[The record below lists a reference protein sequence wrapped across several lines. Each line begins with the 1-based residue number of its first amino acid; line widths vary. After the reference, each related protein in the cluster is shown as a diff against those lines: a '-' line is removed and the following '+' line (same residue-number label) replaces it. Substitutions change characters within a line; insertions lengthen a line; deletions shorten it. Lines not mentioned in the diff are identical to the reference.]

1 MYKKILSLIL
11 VLCLSMG
18 NFTNATVFAEENDE
32 NKVISIENNGEDG
45 QQIPEENDIII
56 PQNGSEVYM
65 EGMEIQPAT
74 FDLRSSGETSDERY
88 TILVLDNAPAM
99 KFLHN
104 GKVIYTVDTAL
115 PYVKE
120 ASKKFIADI
129 KEASGDNY
137 IAIIAFNNNECEIL
151 SQFTNDTDALNDA
164 INSLHVTGGSRDV
177 HKCFTTARQLMN
189 GAPNQDAKKILCYL
203 PLV

>member
-88 TILVLDNAPAM
+88 TILVLDNAPAT
-99 KFLHN
+99 KFKYN
-104 GKVIYTVDTAL
+104 EQVIYKADTAL

-120 ASKKFIADI
+120 ASKKFIANI
-129 KEASGDNY
+129 SEASGDNY
-137 IAIIAFNNNECEIL
+137 IAIIAFNNNGCEIL
-151 SQFTNDTDALNDA
+151 SQFTNDTDALNDV
-164 INSLHVTGGSRDV
+164 INSLHVTGEVAMYINVSV
-177 HKCFTTARQLMN
+177 
-189 GAPNQDAKKILCYL
+189 
-203 PLV
+203 PLGN